1 MKYMCSSKPGGRPAC
16 RDQHQCCVSSKS
28 SACTCLLL
36 ALCLRDQSQS
46 KQREDK
52 KTITFSCSFT
62 RMNVII
68 SMRSHQNFVP
78 LNVITTVI
86 IIIIAIINIINII
99 IIIIIIS
106 NWR

>member
-1 MKYMCSSKPGGRPAC
+1 MCPPSLVA
-16 RDQHQCCVSSKS
+16 
-28 SACTCLLL
+28 ACTCLLL

-52 KTITFSCSFT
+52 KTIAFSCSFT
-62 RMNVII
+62 RMNVIV

-78 LNVITTVI
+78 LNVITIVI
-86 IIIIAIINIINII
+86 IIIIAITNIINII
-99 IIIIIIS
+99 IIVIIS